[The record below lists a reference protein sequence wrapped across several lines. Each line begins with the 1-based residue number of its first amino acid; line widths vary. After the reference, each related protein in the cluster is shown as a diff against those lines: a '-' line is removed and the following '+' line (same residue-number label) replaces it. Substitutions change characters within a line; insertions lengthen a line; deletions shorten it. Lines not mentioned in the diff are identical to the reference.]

1 MADQSMDTTK
11 VQHCEPMNFIVLIN
25 KNIWGRLFRGTEMT
39 QSSITQPHLIIDNSS
54 WKLETGVYYTTW
66 RQTIQQI
73 WEYPFQVAQVVW
85 SYSSHL
91 GWSLPLSGSSSCLG
105 IIWEAHLSQS
115 VFKQFLHLTH
125 AGGGPNE
132 SGHFQRL
139 SQFILSSCPKL
150 NELPHS
156 MEHFTSL

>member
-1 MADQSMDTTK
+1 MNQWILLCLLTK
-11 VQHCEPMNFIVLIN
+11 IYGEGYLEGQKWLKAVSPNP
-25 KNIWGRLFRGTEMT
+25 T
-39 QSSITQPHLIIDNSS
+39 SSLTIAHEN
-54 WKLETGVYYTTW
+54 WKPGVHYTTW

-73 WEYPFQVAQVVW
+73 WEYPFQVARVVW

-132 SGHFQRL
+132 SGHFQGL
-139 SQFILSSCPKL
+139 SQFILSSCHKL